1 MRDDDAEPAFPS
13 VVVWLV
19 GVYVAASYCILLLGR
34 DAVDWLIEEDSIVE
48 WIGTVGLF
56 AGAACFLWAFVL
68 TGRPELRGRY
78 GTVKR
83 LVLLGLAL
91 LLFVAAGEEISWGQ
105 RLLGIA
111 TPESLSDVNTQGE
124 TNLHNLDLFQ
134 NVLSVD
140 RLFQLFWV
148 GFGVV
153 VPLLSRA
160 WEPARRLLDRHLPI
174 LPVSI
179 ALLLVLNEVVEQLFQ
194 RLIEASPDLY
204 ASTFPIGSSTV
215 ELNESNVG
223 LLLGL
228 GALAVLRALRRER
241 REAEP
246 PLSDRRRRPPPAV
259 ATPPPAT

>member
-1 MRDDDAEPAFPS
+1 MSGDEEPRYPR

-34 DAVDWLIEEDSIVE
+34 DTVDWLIEEDSVVE
-48 WIGTVGLF
+48 WIGTIGLF

-68 TGRPELRGRY
+68 TGRPELRERY
-78 GTVKR
+78 GTVER
-83 LVLLGLAL
+83 LVLLALAL

-111 TPESLSDVNTQGE
+111 TPESLSGVNTQDE

-140 RLFQLFWV
+140 RLFQLFWI

-153 VPLLSRA
+153 VPLLSRV
-160 WEPARRLLDRHLPI
+160 WEPARRLFDRFLPI
-174 LPVSI
+174 FPVSI
-179 ALLLVLNEVVEQLFQ
+179 ALLFVLNQAAEVFFQ
-194 RLIEASPDLY
+194 WLLEGNPDLY
-204 ASTFPIGSSTV
+204 ASTYPVGSATV
-215 ELNESNVG
+215 ELVESNVG

-228 GALAVLRALRRER
+228 GALAVLRALRREQR
-241 REAEP
+241 KAEV
-246 PLSDRRRRPPPAV
+246 PLSDPRRRPPPAV
-259 ATPPPAT
+259 ATPPPAR